1 MVQENWLMFKSELL
15 SAIDQY
21 IPPRSKMKQRKR
33 LYDKAKVSQLPG
45 DWAAYRTIK
54 NEITSEIKK
63 SHANYQNR
71 LFDNEG
77 QVSKIFGNMSRTYV
91 KTVLELV
98 HWNWMIKS

>member
-1 MVQENWLMFKSELL
+1 MIKL
-15 SAIDQY
+15 
-21 IPPRSKMKQRKR
+21 
-33 LYDKAKVSQLPG
+33 KVSQLPG

-98 HWNWMIKS
+98 H